1 MKLFEDAFVLVHIR
15 ISSCRIFGI
24 RARLFIT
31 GSAVFFILANAV
43 QMYLSTSA
51 DGISWGSFV
60 EAALFTIITIY
71 STLIWVISWPKANRM
86 LNKAV
91 EYEKSHEG
99 EKKHHHHRL

>member
-15 ISSCRIFGI
+15 ISSCKIFGVS
-24 RARLFIT
+24 ARLFLT

-51 DGISWGSFV
+51 GGISWGSFV
-60 EAALFTIITIY
+60 EAALFTVITIY
-71 STLIWVISWPKANRM
+71 ATLIWMISWPKANKM

-91 EYEKSHEG
+91 EYEKSH
-99 EKKHHHHRL
+99 KHS